1 MLAAILGVAIAAI
14 AYFFLNL
21 VDVLQNAVFT
31 QLPSGLGF
39 SSEPLWW
46 PLLPL
51 TLAGLLVGLTI
62 RYLPGRAAM
71 HRPTGC
77 TPEGSLPRTRS
88 PACSSPPRPPCRW
101 AVLGP
106 EAPLIALGGGLA
118 VLAVRFSKRDMPA
131 QTIAVVGAAGSFA
144 AIATLFGSPLPAA
157 FLLMEVVGPGGAI
170 LDVVLLPGLLAA
182 GVGALIF
189 VGLDAWTGFGT
200 FSLAVATCPP
210 TRIPTWLSSA
220 GPR

>member
-106 EAPLIALGGGLA
+106 EAPL
-118 VLAVRFSKRDMPA
+118 
-131 QTIAVVGAAGSFA
+131 
-144 AIATLFGSPLPAA
+144 
-157 FLLMEVVGPGGAI
+157 
-170 LDVVLLPGLLAA
+170 LAA

-200 FSLAVATCPP
+200 FSLAVANLPAYSHPDLAQFGWAPVIAPRPP
-210 TRIPTWLSSA
+210 STTDTSAWSMSRTMTLSWPPRSGRSGAALPVIRGSGPT
-220 GPR
+220 